1 MNQKVSVQSEYD
13 ETFKVPAVQYG
24 DSMEE
29 QALRKEQDRHKEDM
43 KKRQKDE
50 LSAVQQ
56 QTDKESKQA
65 EAAAKKQYETELEQA
80 IREKKNRQAAEIQA
94 RPDLTKD
101 QMDAVSMNTKDHE
114 ILGSSVS
121 VGSDLSAIS

>member
-65 EAAAKKQYETELEQA
+65 EAAAKKQYEAELSLLD
-80 IREKKNRQAAEIQA
+80 RKSTRLN
-94 RPDLTKD
+94 
-101 QMDAVSMNTKDHE
+101 
-114 ILGSSVS
+114 SSHVKRS
-121 VGSDLSAIS
+121 RMPSSA